1 MYKNTVMLNLFQH
14 PYQRG
19 KRLNKQPG
27 FRVHARNDGGEKGFT
42 LIELLVVVLIIG
54 ILSAV
59 ALPQYQKAVE
69 KSRASQA
76 LAVLKSVAAAQEAYY
91 MANGTYARTFDELD
105 IELPWSGTEKW
116 YSNATDTR
124 SNGEWSMQLLGESG
138 ANGVYIG
145 RLKGKYK
152 GGGFGYFFV
161 TPNNSQYDKNRVLCL
176 ERKSGGIVFSG
187 AEGEYCRQV
196 MGGTFKGGEANVRQY
211 TLP

>member
-27 FRVHARNDGGEKGFT
+27 FRVYAQNDGGEKGFT

-152 GGGFGYFFV
+152 GGGFGFFLV
-161 TPNNSQYDKNRVLCL
+161 KIFRMKRNPLL
-176 ERKSGGIVFSG
+176 
-187 AEGEYCRQV
+187 A
-196 MGGTFKGGEANVRQY
+196 
-211 TLP
+211 

>member
-1 MYKNTVMLNLFQH
+1 MYQKC
-14 PYQRG
+14 
-19 KRLNKQPG
+19 
-27 FRVHARNDGGEKGFT
+27 GFT

-69 KSRASQA
+69 KSRTSQA

-124 SNGEWSMQLLGESG
+124 SNGEWSVQLLGDSG
-138 ANGVYIG
+138 AKGVYIG

-152 GGGFGYFFV
+152 GGGFGFF
-161 TPNNSQYDKNRVLCL
+161 L
-176 ERKSGGIVFSG
+176 ESSGYQENILSCMERTAAGVIFEQNAGNYCQKIFGGVFVYQGQSG
-187 AEGEYCRQV
+187 A
-196 MGGTFKGGEANVRQY
+196 RQY
-211 TLP
+211 RLP